1 MEASSMAEILR
12 AAPSLTGRLWL
23 LAALAV
29 AVPLAATAQTSG
41 AARPSTTAAAEAA
54 ARAEASFERYRAV
67 IREAVVARNDGRHD
81 DSLRSIAQAEAIDEA
96 EGVVS
101 MPTQFHKGLTL
112 AAMSRHEEAIAAFD
126 RGLAVQKDYPLA
138 WWHRALS
145 DEALGR
151 RDAARAD
158 LERFGSLIGP
168 WVRQRGKL
176 DPQRRAE
183 FREKLAQYGLERKYR
198 F

>member
-1 MEASSMAEILR
+1 MKAEALGVRRLAGAVVLTAMLPLTAMGQTGGGAQP
-12 AAPSLTGRLWL
+12 AAPAQTG
-23 LAALAV
+23 
-29 AVPLAATAQTSG
+29 AATRSG
-41 AARPSTTAAAEAA
+41 AATPADAA
-54 ARAEASFERYRAV
+54 ARAEAGFERYSAL
-67 IREAVVARNDGRHD
+67 IREAVAARNDGRHE

-96 EGVVS
+96 ENVVS

-112 AAMSRHEEAIAAFD
+112 AAMNRHEEAIAAFD
-126 RGLAVQKDYPLA
+126 RGLTVQKDYPFA

-168 WVRQRGKL
+168 WTRQRGKL
-176 DPQRRAE
+176 DPQRRVE
-183 FREKLAQYGLERKYR
+183 FREERKYR

>member
-1 MEASSMAEILR
+1 MKAEALGVGRRLAG
-12 AAPSLTGRLWL
+12 SLL

-29 AVPLAATAQTSG
+29 VVPM
-41 AARPSTTAAAEAA
+41 TAAAQAGGAPPAGAA
-54 ARAEASFERYRAV
+54 ARAEAGFERYSAL
-67 IREAVVARNDGRHD
+67 IREAMAARNDGRHD

-112 AAMSRHEEAIAAFD
+112 AAMNRHEEAIAAFD
-126 RGLAVQKDYPLA
+126 RGLTVQKDYPLA

-168 WVRQRGKL
+168 WIRQRGKL

>member
-1 MEASSMAEILR
+1 MKAEVLGVR
-12 AAPSLTGRLWL
+12 KRVAGSLL

-29 AVPLAATAQTSG
+29 AVPLTAQAQTSG
-41 AARPSTTAAAEAA
+41 AAPSDAA
-54 ARAEASFERYRAV
+54 ARAEASFERYRTL
-67 IREAVVARNDGRHD
+67 IREAAAARNDGRHE

-112 AAMSRHEEAIAAFD
+112 AAMNRHEEAIAAFD
-126 RGLAVQKDYPLA
+126 RGLTVQKDYPLA

-158 LERFGSLIGP
+158 LERFGSLMGP